1 MKALKH
7 LATLKRMIDTLAA
20 SAPESASERPRP
32 LAALAECSRRLDHA
46 EARIV
51 FFGAFK
57 AGKTSLL
64 NAMIGAPLL
73 PSRANRATGVV
84 TRIGHADRPAASVLR
99 RNGQPGLIESSISLD
114 DIGRHI
120 LITVAN
126 GQSAPPAGVEEVK
139 LQLPQP
145 AFKAGCWLVDT
156 PGLMDSEE
164 LTTRTFAAL
173 ERADL
178 AVMVLSAD
186 RLLSVREREAIK
198 RVQTLL
204 NGNLVFVVNRLNL
217 MGEAEQAE
225 MLDTTRHVLQTA
237 GNSLVGQP
245 RLFATREEVLL
256 RVQQPK
262 AAPPSG
268 RDGVEE
274 LSQWLS
280 QLFDSPERRRLV
292 LLARLGVLRHHLA
305 DVKTVFQARLAEAE
319 IRAAQCRQH
328 DEENHQAALR
338 EFDQAISAA
347 RWQVIQFRNRLEEFG
362 QQFINDCVAQ
372 TRQLVNTAPDW
383 QARLSEPL
391 AQACS
396 NYQSNLQTITSELNH
411 LKLLWPNFAPAA
423 QSHGIVIA
431 EDGSAKAGALL
442 GGAIGAIFTF
452 GLDGGLIGAGIGGF
466 LSNLLF
472 GVDVKQET
480 IRNAERAAQ
489 ACLGRLRAAAEDYLN
504 QIENCL
510 IGHGETGKPILSL
523 SAAAV
528 AAQRKAEEY
537 SRFLQSCAEAE
548 GLVEIIKKEIAQ

>member
-1 MKALKH
+1 MKALQQ
-7 LATLKRMIDTLAA
+7 LATLKQTIDTLAA
-20 SAPESASERPRP
+20 SAPESAGEQLRA

-46 EARIV
+46 EARVV

-84 TRIGHADRPAASVLR
+84 TRIGYAAQPAASVLR
-99 RNGQPGLIESSISLD
+99 RNGHQHLIESSISLG

-126 GQSAPPAGVEEVK
+126 GQSTPPAGVEEVK

-145 AFKAGCWLVDT
+145 DLKADCWLVDT

-173 ERADL
+173 ECADL

-186 RLLSVREREAIK
+186 RPLSVREREAIK

-217 MGEAEQAE
+217 MGDEEQAE
-225 MLDTTRHVLQTA
+225 VLDTARHVLQTA
-237 GNSLVGQP
+237 GNGLVGQP
-245 RLFATREEVLL
+245 RLFATREEVLQ

-268 RDGVEE
+268 RDGVDE

-280 QLFDSPERRRLV
+280 QLFNSPERHRLV

-319 IRAAQCRQH
+319 IRAAQCKQH
-328 DEENHQAALR
+328 DEENHQTMLQQ
-338 EFDQAISAA
+338 FDQAISAA
-347 RWQVIQFRNRLEEFG
+347 RWQVIRFRNRLEEFG
-362 QQFINDCVAQ
+362 QQFINDCAAQ

-396 NYQSNLQTITSELNH
+396 NYQGNLQTITSELNQV
-411 LKLLWPNFAPAA
+411 KLSLPNFAPAA
-423 QSHGIVIA
+423 QSHGVVVT
-431 EDGSAKAGALL
+431 EDGSAKVGAAI
-442 GGAIGAIFTF
+442 GGTIGAIFTF

-466 LSNLLF
+466 LGKLFF

-480 IRNAERAAQ
+480 IRNAERSAQ
-489 ACLGRLRAAAEDYLN
+489 ACLDHLRRAAEDYLN
-504 QIENCL
+504 LIENRL
-510 IGHGETGKPILSL
+510 IGHGETGKPSLSL

-528 AAQRKAEEY
+528 AAQREAEEY
-537 SRFLQSCAEAE
+537 RRFLQSCAEAE
-548 GLVEIIKKEIAQ
+548 DLAETIKKEIAQ